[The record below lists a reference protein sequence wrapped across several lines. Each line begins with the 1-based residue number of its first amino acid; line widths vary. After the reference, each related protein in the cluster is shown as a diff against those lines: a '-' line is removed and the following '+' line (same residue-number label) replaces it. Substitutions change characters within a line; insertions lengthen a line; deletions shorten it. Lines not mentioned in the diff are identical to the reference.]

1 LQAARDKLRAEVE
14 NARREQGELAAR
26 LDDIYSRL
34 RTLTLGDMGSDGAL
48 SFEECQAA
56 GAVFLRE
63 AIVEIADHF
72 ERSGEERSGEEP
84 STTAAAPQP
93 QAEPAG
99 EHPSAS
105 SAPALW
111 SAEGVCI
118 GAVDSTPGVLSIG
131 EAYLSWVADGTSDE
145 ACQHVLYQEV
155 LHAAAH
161 YRRSPHHTPSTCN
174 TFEHSSE
181 S

>member
-1 LQAARDKLRAEVE
+1 
-14 NARREQGELAAR
+14 
-26 LDDIYSRL
+26 
-34 RTLTLGDMGSDGAL
+34 MGSDGAL

-72 ERSGEERSGEEP
+72 ERSGEQRSGEEP

-105 SAPALW
+105 TAPALW

-155 LHAAAH
+155 LFAEIDESEVH
-161 YRRSPHHTPSTCN
+161 PPPSHLASRMNSHFGLPPFVTGC
-174 TFEHSSE
+174 
-181 S
+181 